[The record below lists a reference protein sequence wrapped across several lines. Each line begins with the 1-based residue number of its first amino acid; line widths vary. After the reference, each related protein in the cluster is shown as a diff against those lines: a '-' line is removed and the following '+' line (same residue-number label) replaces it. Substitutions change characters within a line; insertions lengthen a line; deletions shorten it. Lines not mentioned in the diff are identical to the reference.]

1 MAIKEVEYV
10 WMDGNFVKWNEATV
24 HILTHALHYGT
35 GVFEGIRG
43 YAGANNVYIFRLRE
57 HMKRLRNSAKV
68 YMMDIPYSQDDLC
81 TATIEL
87 LKKNNIRET
96 CYIRPLV
103 YRGFGVIGLNP
114 INSPVKTAIA
124 AFPFGKYL
132 GTGGVNCCV
141 SSWRRISSSALPPEA
156 KACGNYINSV
166 LAKLEAIQNGFD
178 EAILLDQYGYVSEG
192 SGENIFIVRDNVIY
206 TPPLSSS
213 ILEGITR
220 DSVFKIASDLGYQVV
235 ERMITR
241 TELYICDEAFF
252 SGTAAEITP
261 IVKIDHRVIGD
272 GKIGSVTEKIRTA
285 FFRIV
290 EGKNEKYQHWLTPV
304 Y

>member
-10 WMDGNFVKWNEATV
+10 WMDGNFVKWNEANV

-43 YAGANNVYIFRLRE
+43 YAGVNNVYIFRLRE
-57 HMKRLRNSAKV
+57 HMRRLHNSAKV
-68 YMMDIPYSQDDLC
+68 YMMDLPCSPDDLC
-81 TATIEL
+81 TATVEL

-96 CYIRPLV
+96 CYIRPLI

-114 INSPVKTAIA
+114 IKSPVKAAIA

-132 GTGGVNCCV
+132 GTEGVNCCV

-192 SGENIFIVRDNVIY
+192 SGENLFIVRDNVIY

-220 DSVFKIASDLGYQVV
+220 DSVFKIASDLGYRVV
-235 ERMITR
+235 ERIITR
-241 TELYICDEAFF
+241 VELYICDEAFF

-261 IVKIDHRVIGD
+261 IAKIDHRVVGD
-272 GKIGSVTEKIRTA
+272 GKIGSVTEKIRKT
-285 FFRIV
+285 FFEIV

>member
-10 WMDGNFVKWNEATV
+10 WMDGNFVKWNEANV

-96 CYIRPLV
+96 CYIRPLI

-114 INSPVKTAIA
+114 IKSPVKTAIA

-132 GTGGVNCCV
+132 GTEGVNCCV

-206 TPPLSSS
+206 TPPISSS

-220 DSVFKIASDLGYQVV
+220 DSVFKIASDLGYRVV
-235 ERMITR
+235 ERIITR
-241 TELYICDEAFF
+241 AELYICDEAFF

-261 IVKIDHRVIGD
+261 IVKIDHRIIGD
-272 GKIGSVTEKIRTA
+272 GKIGPVAEKIRTE

-290 EGKNEKYQHWLTPV
+290 EGKNEKYRHWLTPV

>member
-10 WMDGNFVKWNEATV
+10 WMDGNFVKWNEANV

-114 INSPVKTAIA
+114 IKSPVKTAIA

-132 GTGGVNCCV
+132 GTEGVNCCV

-206 TPPLSSS
+206 TPPISSS

-220 DSVFKIASDLGYQVV
+220 DSVFKIASDLGYRVV
-235 ERMITR
+235 ERIITR
-241 TELYICDEAFF
+241 AELYICDEAFF

-261 IVKIDHRVIGD
+261 IVKIDHRIIGD
-272 GKIGSVTEKIRTA
+272 GKIGPVAEKIRTE

-290 EGKNEKYQHWLTPV
+290 EGKNEKYRHWLTPV

>member
-192 SGENIFIVRDNVIY
+192 SGENIFIVRD
-206 TPPLSSS
+206 
-213 ILEGITR
+213 
-220 DSVFKIASDLGYQVV
+220 
-235 ERMITR
+235 
-241 TELYICDEAFF
+241 
-252 SGTAAEITP
+252 
-261 IVKIDHRVIGD
+261 
-272 GKIGSVTEKIRTA
+272 
-285 FFRIV
+285 
-290 EGKNEKYQHWLTPV
+290 
-304 Y
+304 

>member
-1 MAIKEVEYV
+1 
-10 WMDGNFVKWNEATV
+10 
-24 HILTHALHYGT
+24 
-35 GVFEGIRG
+35 
-43 YAGANNVYIFRLRE
+43 
-57 HMKRLRNSAKV
+57 
-68 YMMDIPYSQDDLC
+68 MMDIPYSQDDLC

-114 INSPVKTAIA
+114 IKSPVKTAIA

-132 GTGGVNCCV
+132 GTEGVNCCV

-206 TPPLSSS
+206 TPPISSS

-220 DSVFKIASDLGYQVV
+220 DSVFKIASDLGYRVV
-235 ERMITR
+235 ERIITR
-241 TELYICDEAFF
+241 AELYICDEAFF

-261 IVKIDHRVIGD
+261 IVKIDHRIIGD
-272 GKIGSVTEKIRTA
+272 GKIGPVAEKIRTE

-290 EGKNEKYQHWLTPV
+290 EGKNEKYRHWLTPV